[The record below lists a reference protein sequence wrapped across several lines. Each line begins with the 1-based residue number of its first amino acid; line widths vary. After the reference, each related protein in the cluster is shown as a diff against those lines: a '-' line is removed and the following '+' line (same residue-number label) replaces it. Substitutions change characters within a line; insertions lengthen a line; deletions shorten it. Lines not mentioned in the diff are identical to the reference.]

1 MRQPKPWT
9 ARQERMFVRVD
20 AIQQRHAAGHWL
32 PIIRSLAVQGVPEAQ
47 YELGNIH
54 SDQRWLDVYCVSKA
68 LFWYRQAIKQ
78 GHPAAMYNLAISYR
92 NWGNRAGYRHWLR
105 RAAAI
110 NPDENDELKRFRT
123 RFPHDIMRRWHRYA
137 QER

>member
-1 MRQPKPWT
+1 
-9 ARQERMFVRVD
+9 MFVRVD
-20 AIQQRHAAGHWL
+20 AIQQRRVAGHWL

-47 YELGNIH
+47 YELGNIFSH
-54 SDQRWLDVYCVSKA
+54 QEWPGMYCVPQA

-78 GHPAAMYNLAISYR
+78 GHPAAMYNLAITYL
-92 NWGNRAGYRHWLR
+92 NWGDMAGYRHWLS

-110 NPDENDELKRFRT
+110 NPDDRDELKRFRT
-123 RFPHDIMRRWHRYA
+123 RFPHDIMRRWHRYT